1 MKKLML
7 LAVLGLTAAVLSG
20 CASNNGCESSGSS
33 GGHFSHFSKWF
44 NRGDKCD
51 DCPPGGYG
59 AGYPGEFDGG
69 PQATMMMPGPP
80 QVLPGPIEVAPT
92 N

>member
-20 CASNNGCESSGSS
+20 CASNNGCEGRSS
-33 GGHFSHFSKWF
+33 GGHFGHFSKWF